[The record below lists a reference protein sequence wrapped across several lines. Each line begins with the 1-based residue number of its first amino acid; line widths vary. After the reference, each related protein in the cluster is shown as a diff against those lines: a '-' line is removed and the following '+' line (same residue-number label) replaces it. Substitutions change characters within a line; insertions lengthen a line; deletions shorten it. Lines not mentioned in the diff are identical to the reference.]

1 MPLVL
6 FRDCGGKGL
15 LRYMA
20 YIEQKDGM
28 ELVLLIKSLCD
39 YLVVRVK
46 ETAKVV
52 SIMRLYQI
60 IQYDSYI

>member
-1 MPLVL
+1 MGMPLVL
-6 FRDCGGKGL
+6 FRDCGGKVL

-46 ETAKVV
+46 ETA
-52 SIMRLYQI
+52 
-60 IQYDSYI
+60 

>member
-1 MPLVL
+1 MGMPLVL

-15 LRYMA
+15 LRYVA

-28 ELVLLIKSLCD
+28 ELILLLKSLCD

-46 ETAKVV
+46 ETA
-52 SIMRLYQI
+52 
-60 IQYDSYI
+60 